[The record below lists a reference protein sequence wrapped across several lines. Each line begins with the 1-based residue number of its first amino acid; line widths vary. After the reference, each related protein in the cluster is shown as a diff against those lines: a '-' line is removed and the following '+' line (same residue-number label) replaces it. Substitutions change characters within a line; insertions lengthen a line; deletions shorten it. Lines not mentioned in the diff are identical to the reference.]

1 MTSAKSIGRTM
12 GILFPA
18 QAATA
23 YVENFVLLA
32 PVLTG
37 SGFLANAAGSAFQVR
52 IAVLL
57 GLAKGALT
65 VGIAITAWPLF
76 RRHSDRMALWFL
88 ALSAI
93 GFALHAV
100 EGVSILTML
109 SLSQEYAKGSG
120 REVLQTAALVARWMR
135 HWAHYASL
143 LIAGGTGFVLY
154 GLLLRFALVPRALAA
169 FGVVA
174 VLLQI
179 TAAGMPVFGYPVVF
193 SLLAPL
199 GICQLL
205 LSIWLIAR
213 GFGERQQLVPAAA

>member
-1 MTSAKSIGRTM
+1 M

-37 SGFLANAAGSAFQVR
+37 SGFLANAAGSALQVR

-76 RRHSDRMALWFL
+76 RRYSDRMALWFL

-120 REVLQTAALVARWMR
+120 REILQTAALVARWMR
-135 HWAHYASL
+135 YWAHYASL

-179 TAAGMPVFGYPVVF
+179 TAVGMPVFGYPIVF
-193 SLLAPL
+193 PLLAPL

-213 GFGERQQLVPAAA
+213 GFGERQQVVPAAA